1 MEKFSLLPDSS
12 AIEVLSAG
20 IERVSHLH
28 APSAEVATK
37 PKTVRAISQR
47 TLANLVKGARA
58 GGFVPLEIVLET
70 SGEVRLMAERGQ
82 SARVEK
88 SNDFDREFG

>member
-1 MEKFSLLPDSS
+1 MVKLSSLPHPP
-12 AIEVLSAG
+12 AVEVSSAG
-20 IERVSHLH
+20 IERIAHREG
-28 APSAEVATK
+28 ASAELPTK
-37 PKTVRAISQR
+37 SKTARTISQR

-82 SARVEK
+82 SARAAK